1 MLSELWCATFYS
13 NLQRALLQ
21 QKFLFFTMFC
31 RSESRFHFYSF
42 HVMSYKCSFNFCSE
56 HNNKNWFDRERNR
69 LNCASALHKVMI
81 MYVTS
86 KITNFFF
93 VFNLPFYPLK
103 KLWNHKTFLFQFS
116 FYATRFIGFV
126 CVIKKWEEEENE
138 RWWYECDWV
147 YRENSQVFF
156 VPWHFTPSNVI
167 ADIFLFSPHNF

>member
-1 MLSELWCATFYS
+1 MLLSS
-13 NLQRALLQ
+13 QISRALLQ
-21 QKFLFFTMFC
+21 QKFLFFTMFF
-31 RSESRFHFYSF
+31 RSKSRIHFYSF

-56 HNNKNWFDRERNR
+56 HNNKNWFDGERNR

-93 VFNLPFYPLK
+93 CIQPPFFSFE
-103 KLWNHKTFLFQFS
+103 KLWNHRTFLFQFS

-126 CVIKKWEEEENE
+126 CVIKNGKRKKTRDDDDMNVTEFI
-138 RWWYECDWV
+138 
-147 YRENSQVFF
+147 ENSQFF

-167 ADIFLFSPHNF
+167 ADIFLFSPRSS